1 MRMVRAAAVAA
12 GSVAIAGAVATPA
25 SASSPAGAAGQT
37 VRRVTVEGPALCVQA
52 PLAHCSSVR
61 LQTTGYDVTHALPQP
76 GSVSAYFFWFSS
88 VPASQAATLTLT
100 SAAGSCRYSVSTRP
114 IFRSLTIV
122 AVPPCGVRQLDNG

>member
-1 MRMVRAAAVAA
+1 MRMLRVGAVAA
-12 GSVAIAGAVATPA
+12 GSVAIAGAVVTPA
-25 SASSPAGAAGQT
+25 SASSPGVARQT
-37 VRRVTVEGPALCVQA
+37 FSRVTVEGPALCVRA
-52 PLAHCSSVR
+52 PLARCSSVR

-76 GSVSAYFFWFSS
+76 GSVSAYFFSFSS

-122 AVPPCGVRQLDNG
+122 AVQPCGVHQLDG